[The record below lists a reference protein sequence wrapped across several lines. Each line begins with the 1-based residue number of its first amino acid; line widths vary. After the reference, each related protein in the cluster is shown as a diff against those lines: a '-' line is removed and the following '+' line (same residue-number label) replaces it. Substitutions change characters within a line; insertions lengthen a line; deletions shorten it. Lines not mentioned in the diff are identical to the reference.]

1 MSSWILVRS
10 MAGLAMA
17 AIAGAAFAQ
26 AWTPASELVGR
37 PLQVTTA
44 GVTNTL
50 YLDSGGALRIITPG
64 GNAASGTWTA
74 VDGQLCL
81 IVGAQ
86 RECVPYSSPFQP
98 GTPNRLTSSC
108 GAAEI
113 WLLPAASSPPASGQA
128 SAHKR

>member
-1 MSSWILVRS
+1 MAGWTLVR
-10 MAGLAMA
+10 GLA
-17 AIAGAAFAQ
+17 AIATAATAGSAVAQ
-26 AWTPASELVGR
+26 AWTPASELVGQ

-50 YLDSGGALRIITPG
+50 YLDPGGALRIITPG
-64 GNAASGTWTA
+64 GNAAEGTWTVA
-74 VDGQLCL
+74 NGQLCL
-81 IVGAQ
+81 LVGGQ
-86 RECVPYSSPFQP
+86 RECIPYAGAFQP

-113 WLLPAASSPPASGQA
+113 WLLPAAGTPPSSGQA